1 MTAMF
6 VAWDVRCE
14 MELVV
19 IYLCAA
25 SPRSTPASCQ
35 RRPIWV
41 RPEWGLHQSGER
53 GLHSLTYHHSQS
65 CSPAVSPA
73 VNFKIRW
80 GKVNTIYKYKI
91 QNTKRRSKI
100 FRYQFPVPC
109 WRPRLETLTISLS
122 SQAGALSPS
131 DDMLT
136 VVSLM
141 VVVVVAQ
148 AQDNSLVP
156 CQPHL
161 ELPCTHTDC
170 ISRHKVRQPVKA
182 LEAEG
187 GTGTSYILHDSFPF
201 FEYFNFSDKLALIE
215 YQNNIHE

>member
-1 MTAMF
+1 M
-6 VAWDVRCE
+6 WDVRWSWLLFICVRPL
-14 MELVV
+14 LVV
-19 IYLCAA
+19 RL
-25 SPRSTPASCQ
+25 RPASG
-35 RRPIWV
+35 
-41 RPEWGLHQSGER
+41 GLSESGQSEAFTSQER
-53 GLHSLTYHHSQS
+53 EACTASHTTT
-65 CSPAVSPA
+65 VSPA
-73 VNFKIRW
+73 VLQSVLQWTSKSVEEKW
-80 GKVNTIYKYKI
+80 T
-91 QNTKRRSKI
+91 QNTKKRIKI

-136 VVSLM
+136 VVSLLT
-141 VVVVVAQ
+141 VVVVVVV

-170 ISRHKVRQPVKA
+170 ISRHKVRHPVKA
-182 LEAEG
+182 LEAER